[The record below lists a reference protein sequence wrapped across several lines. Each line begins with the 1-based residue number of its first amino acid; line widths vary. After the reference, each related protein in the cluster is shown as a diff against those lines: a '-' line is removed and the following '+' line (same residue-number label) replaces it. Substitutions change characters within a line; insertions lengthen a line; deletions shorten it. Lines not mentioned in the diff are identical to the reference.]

1 MTKITSRLLAL
12 LAGAASALAC
22 LSGSVLARQTT
33 KPENGSAP
41 ATPAPTPLPAPA
53 ALAASAIAT
62 AEPAQAQDLAFA
74 QNLSRA
80 FRSVASTAGP
90 SVVHITQL
98 NSVVERR
105 DFQGR
110 GQVQMRPTGLGSGV
124 IFSADGLILTN
135 NHVIQINNRAAEQL
149 VVKLASGKEYPAKLV
164 GRDPSTDLAVI
175 RIDGFEGSELP
186 AAKFADSDALE
197 VGDWVVAIGSPFGL
211 SNTVTAG
218 IVSAKGRPLNGNEE
232 GRIEDFIQTDAAI
245 NPGNSGGPLLNLN
258 GEIVG
263 INTAIASRTGGY
275 EGIGF
280 AVPSTLAKAVVQNI
294 LKNGRM
300 VRGYLGV
307 NLAEGSQDGV
317 LVQSVLDDGPAASAG
332 LKPGDIIRAFEGR
345 RLDLTR
351 LRQSIAVTPPGTP
364 VKLEVVRD
372 GKPMQVTATLAD
384 LNAATSAI
392 NAARASELGMSYVA
406 DLGAYFKSY
415 TRDDAKRA
423 NAAVRR
429 EGGRYLNP
437 TPAGVRIEG
446 VENGKQADV
455 IGFRAGDIVVEMD
468 GKPVTSAEQLAKAIE
483 SKRGDSYTIK
493 IWRGGQY
500 WTGEVG
506 E

>member
-1 MTKITSRLLAL
+1 MTKVTSRLLAL
-12 LAGAASALAC
+12 LAGAASAIAC

-41 ATPAPTPLPAPA
+41 AAPAPTPSPAPPPGPA
-53 ALAASAIAT
+53 ALATAVIAT
-62 AEPAQAQDLAFA
+62 PEPAQSQDLAFA

-98 NSVVERR
+98 NSVIERR
-105 DFQGR
+105 DFYGR

-135 NHVIQINNRAAEQL
+135 NHVIQINNRVAEQL
-149 VVKLASGKEYPAKLV
+149 VVKLANGNEYPAKLV

-175 RIDGFEGSELP
+175 RIDGLAGSELP
-186 AAKFADSDALE
+186 AAKFADSDGLE

-294 LKNGRM
+294 LKNGRV

-307 NLAEGSQDGV
+307 GLAEAAQDGV
-317 LVQSVLDDGPAASAG
+317 LVQSVADDGPAASAG

-345 RLDLTR
+345 RLDVTR

-364 VKLEVVRD
+364 VMLDVTRD
-372 GKPMQVTATLAD
+372 GKAMQVTATLAD
-384 LNAATSAI
+384 LNAANAAI
-392 NAARASELGMSYVA
+392 NGLTYIAELGASVQT
-406 DLGAYFKSY
+406 FSKSE
-415 TRDDAKRA
+415 A
-423 NAAVRR
+423 
-429 EGGRYLNP
+429 GRYGPRVPSGVLVVAVDASS
-437 TPAGVRIEG
+437 PAEEIGLQATNTII
-446 VENGKQADV
+446 VEL
-455 IGFRAGDIVVEMD
+455 D
-468 GKPVTSAEQLAKAIE
+468 GKAVKSAEQFAKAIE
-483 SKRGDSYTIK
+483 SKNGGALK
-493 IWRGGQY
+493 IRYWRNGRYSARQ
-500 WTGEVG
+500 VG

>member
-1 MTKITSRLLAL
+1 MTRVTSRLLAL

-22 LSGSVLARQTT
+22 LSGSVLARQST

-41 ATPAPTPLPAPA
+41 ASPAPPPIQA
-53 ALAASAIAT
+53 ALATSALAAT
-62 AEPAQAQDLAFA
+62 EPAKAQDLAFA

-90 SVVHITQL
+90 SVVHITQI
-98 NSVVERR
+98 NSVIERR
-105 DFQGR
+105 SPFDR

-135 NHVIQINNRAAEQL
+135 NHVIQINNRVAEQL
-149 VVKLASGKEYPAKLV
+149 VVKLANGNEYPAKLV

-175 RIDGFEGSELP
+175 RIDGLEGSELP

-294 LKNGRM
+294 LKNGRV

-345 RLDLTR
+345 RLDITR

-384 LNAATSAI
+384 LNAA
-392 NAARASELGMSYVA
+392 NAALNGLTYIA
-406 DLGAYFKSY
+406 DLGANVRTFPKSEARKY
-415 TRDDAKRA
+415 GPRIP
-423 NAAVRR
+423 
-429 EGGRYLNP
+429 GGVLIATVDTGSQAEEVGFQTND
-437 TPAGVRIEG
+437 II
-446 VENGKQADV
+446 VEL
-455 IGFRAGDIVVEMD
+455 D
-468 GKPVTSAEQLAKAIE
+468 GKPVASAEQLDKSIEAKA
-483 SKRGDSYTIK
+483 GDKYTIK
-493 IWRGGQY
+493 IWRNGRY